1 MKANVKRTLNQIA
14 REEALR
20 KHFAQPAVDSVLVSV
35 DFSRGVDTS
44 VLIVGRK
51 NEKGVVDICHSIQG
65 EEAEKLYYQLLGGK
79 AEEFE
84 KEVAANREAYLKKQ
98 VEDHE
103 KLEEIINNRIEEKK
117 AEAAE
122 NVSDSVQI

>member
-1 MKANVKRTLNQIA
+1 MKANVERTLNNIA
-14 REEALR
+14 KEEALR
-20 KHFAQPAVDSVLVSV
+20 KHFARPAVDSVLVSV

-44 VLIVGRK
+44 VLIVGRR

-84 KEVAANREAYLKKQ
+84 KEVATNREAFLKKYA
-98 VEDHE
+98 EINE
-103 KLEEIINNRIEEKK
+103 KLEEKK
-117 AEAAE
+117 AEADE
-122 NVSDSVQI
+122 NVPDSV